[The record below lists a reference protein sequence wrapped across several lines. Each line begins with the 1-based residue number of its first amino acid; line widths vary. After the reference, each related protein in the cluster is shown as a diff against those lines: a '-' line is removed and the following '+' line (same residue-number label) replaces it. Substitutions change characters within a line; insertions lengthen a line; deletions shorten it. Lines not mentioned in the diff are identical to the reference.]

1 MSATTTPP
9 ASTRE
14 LMAVLLSRELRDGEV
29 IVGGGVRSAM
39 PMAAA
44 FLAMRR
50 HAPNATLVLGM
61 GAVNPRPDRIYASAG
76 DPRYAA
82 SCEGFVS
89 MDDIFELSEA
99 GKFGVAFYGGLQ
111 IDRYGNANLTWVGTG
126 DKRVRG
132 PGVANSTLAVTVG
145 RTILYAEHHEPR
157 VFVERVDYNTLP
169 GHLAEG
175 GRPAGAGAG
184 PQLCV
189 TPLGVFDFPAPSYA
203 MAVRSVH
210 PGVTR
215 SEIDGRTGFALS
227 WSAPLPPA
235 SAPPSGDELAE
246 LRVID
251 PDGLL
256 R

>member
-1 MSATTTPP
+1 MTPDY
-9 ASTRE
+9 SVRE

-44 FLAMRR
+44 FLALRR
-50 HAPNATLVLGM
+50 HAPNATLILGM
-61 GAVNPRPDRIYASAG
+61 GAVNPRPDRIYSSAG
-76 DPRYAA
+76 DPRYAQ

-111 IDRYGNANLTWVGTG
+111 IDRYGNANLTWVGG
-126 DKRVRG
+126 EGRRVRG

-157 VFVERVDYNTLP
+157 LFVERVDYNTLP
-169 GHLAEG
+169 GHLGDG
-175 GRPAGAGAG
+175 GRPAGAGEG
-184 PQLCV
+184 PGLCV
-189 TPLGVFDFPAPSYA
+189 TPLGVFDFPKPRFT
-203 MAVRSVH
+203 MAVRSLH
-210 PGVTR
+210 PGVSR
-215 SEIDGRTGFALS
+215 DEVAARTGFDLS
-227 WSAPLPPA
+227 WPDGEPPA
-235 SAPPSGDELAE
+235 SAPPSADELAE
-246 LRVID
+246 LRHID